1 MSFDFIC
8 LYFAKIFS
16 AIFSIGGPMNLL
28 SFTATPL
35 PSAFALVVCWTKYST
50 HTISSSLSF
59 VVSSASI
66 EQNEYQ
72 PLLDELFPII
82 ILL

>member
-1 MSFDFIC
+1 MLFDFIC
-8 LYFAKIFS
+8 LYFANIFS

-50 HTISSSLSF
+50 HTISSLSF